1 MNVQS
6 GESEEEEVID
16 EGIGKSEMEALVP
29 EWGWWRNKGSWFQ
42 RDGEAYRKE
51 QSLILKQDDVG

>member
-29 EWGWWRNKGSWFQ
+29 E
-42 RDGEAYRKE
+42 
-51 QSLILKQDDVG
+51 